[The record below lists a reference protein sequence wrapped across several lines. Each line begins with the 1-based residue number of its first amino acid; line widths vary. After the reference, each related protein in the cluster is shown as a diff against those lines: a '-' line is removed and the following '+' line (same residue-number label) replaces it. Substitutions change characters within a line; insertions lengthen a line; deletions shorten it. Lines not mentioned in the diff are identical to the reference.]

1 MDFKNK
7 EEDGWKGKES
17 DSVCYNLNENVA
29 GHPWKFHVKRVDNHP
44 PMQTRRHIRRNDT
57 NMGSRGT
64 IFRQIVLVRK
74 NHTGNVWS
82 SRRIKYFH
90 IWRYFEKEYAHE
102 LKIFWKNFNT
112 AFFYN

>member
-7 EEDGWKGKES
+7 EEDGWKGKEW

-64 IFRQIVLVRK
+64 NFDKLCLL
-74 NHTGNVWS
+74 
-82 SRRIKYFH
+82 
-90 IWRYFEKEYAHE
+90 EKIIRETFDLQE
-102 LKIFWKNFNT
+102 G
-112 AFFYN
+112 